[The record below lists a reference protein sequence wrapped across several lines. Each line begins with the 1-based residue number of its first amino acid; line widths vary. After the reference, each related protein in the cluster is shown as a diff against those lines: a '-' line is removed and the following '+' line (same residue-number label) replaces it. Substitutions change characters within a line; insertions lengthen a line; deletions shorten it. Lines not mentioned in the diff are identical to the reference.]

1 MDVHGDHQAR
11 RAAGGIRPQKIQ
23 SAIWKAAQA
32 VDGTDEA
39 LSERLTDEV
48 IRLAELR
55 YAGGTPDVEGVQDI
69 VEKVLIEAGHAR
81 TAKAY
86 ILYREKR
93 RGTRDINA
101 LIGATIDMFGD
112 YLNDKDWQIKENSN
126 MQKSVN
132 GLNNYVRE
140 AFTKKY
146 WLYEVYPLDVCRAH
160 ESGACT
166 SMTSAFSARTARAGT
181 CASCCWRALAAWRA
195 RWNPGPPS
203 TCARSSGSW

>member
-1 MDVHGDHQAR
+1 MFTEIIKRDGR
-11 RAAGGIRPQKIQ
+11 REAFDRKKIQ

-146 WLYEVYPLDVCRAH
+146 WLYEVYPLDVC
-160 ESGACT
+160 SCLLYT
-166 SMTSAFSARTARAGT
+166 SD
-181 CASCCWRALAAWRA
+181 AADD
-195 RWNPGPPS
+195 S
-203 TCARSSGSW
+203 VYV

>member
-1 MDVHGDHQAR
+1 MFTEIIKRDGRTEPFD
-11 RAAGGIRPQKIQ
+11 RAKIKN
-23 SAIWKAAQA
+23 AIWKAAQA
-32 VDGTDEA
+32 VNGTNEM
-39 LSERLTDEV
+39 LSEQLTDEV
-48 IRLAELR
+48 IRLAEEK
-55 YAGGTPDVEGVQDI
+55 YAGGKPDVEGIQDI

-112 YLNDKDWQIKENSN
+112 YLNDKDWNIKENAN

-146 WLYEVYPLDVCRAH
+146 WLYEIYPIYVCKAH
-160 ESGACT
+160 
-166 SMTSAFSARTARAGT
+166 
-181 CASCCWRALAAWRA
+181 
-195 RWNPGPPS
+195 
-203 TCARSSGSW
+203 